1 MVRNLLKRVLD
12 ASRRGPTE
20 EVIAPDISRVLP
32 SDKEQGASTLN
43 PGSTPDKD
51 IETWRAIDMD
61 RLIAGW
67 NDAKLNMFSPTTLGS
82 FRRAVH
88 DIHGAS
94 GLYGGAHLT
103 RLTATLQA
111 VSRDH
116 SMLRDNIQLID
127 LLVQACSKAH
137 AADDMDVALVA
148 QVCDALDA
156 KFANRDEAA

>member
-1 MVRNLLKRVLD
+1 MKRVLD

-20 EVIAPDISRVLP
+20 EVIAPDISRVIP
-32 SDKEQGASTLN
+32 SDGAAKAATLDASA
-43 PGSTPDKD
+43 PYKD
-51 IETWRAIDMD
+51 IETWRATDMD

-67 NDAKLNMFSPTTLGS
+67 NDAKLNLFSPTTLGS

-94 GLYGGAHLT
+94 GLYGGEHLT

-116 SMLRDNIQLID
+116 SLLQENAQLID
-127 LLVQACSKAH
+127 LLVQACARAH
-137 AADDMDVALVA
+137 SADDMDAALVS

>member
-12 ASRRGPTE
+12 ASRRGPVE

-32 SDKEQGASTLN
+32 SGGTTNAASITASGPN
-43 PGSTPDKD
+43 KD
-51 IETWRAIDMD
+51 IETWRATDMD

-67 NDAKLNMFSPTTLGS
+67 NDAKLNSFSPNTLGP

-111 VSRDH
+111 VSRHH
-116 SMLRDNIQLID
+116 SLLQDNAQLID
-127 LLVQACSKAH
+127 LLVQACAKAH
-137 AADDMDVALVA
+137 SADEVDAMLVA

>member
-1 MVRNLLKRVLD
+1 MKRVLD
-12 ASRRGPTE
+12 ASRRGPVE
-20 EVIAPDISRVLP
+20 EVIAPDISRVFP
-32 SDKEQGASTLN
+32 GNGETKTASIA
-43 PGSTPDKD
+43 TPDKD
-51 IETWRAIDMD
+51 IETWRATDMD

-67 NDAKLNMFSPTTLGS
+67 NDAKLNRFSPNTLGS

-94 GLYGGAHLT
+94 GLYGGLHLT
-103 RLTATLQA
+103 RLTATLQT

-116 SMLRDNIQLID
+116 SLLQDNAQLIE
-127 LLVQACSKAH
+127 LLVQACAKAH
-137 AADDMDVALVA
+137 SADDVDTALVA